1 MAFMI
6 EYNLIISSWSSLLI
20 VQMLVSHVISCSAEL
35 HKVSA
40 FILPFVAHSPTTLT
54 NKKVNEYNQE
64 IPQSQTAEK
73 PNPRHRE
80 EEPHNNHETQGRQ
93 TKQSNKLSLPH
104 QDDCKTRMDIKT

>member
-6 EYNLIISSWSSLLI
+6 QNNLIISSWSSLLI
-20 VQMLVSHVISCSAEL
+20 VQMLASHVISSKVEL

-54 NKKVNEYNQE
+54 NKKVSEYNQE

-73 PNPRHRE
+73 PIPRHRE
-80 EEPHNNHETQGRQ
+80 EEPHYNHETPGRQ
-93 TKQSNKLSLPH
+93 TKQSNQLSLPH
-104 QDDCKTRMDIKT
+104 QDDCKTREDIK